1 MHPSALPH
9 PHPRTLAI
17 LAAAAV
23 ASTLSGCDPAHS
35 QTPTQPQGAVVTAA
49 TVITRQ
55 ITETQEFSG
64 RLESVERVDVRSRV
78 GGYIDSVNF
87 QPGAL
92 VRKGQVLFVIDPRPF
107 KAEADR
113 AEAAARAAQA
123 RADLAHIE
131 LKRAERLLADRA
143 IAQREY
149 DERAAGL
156 KELHA
161 NARAAAA
168 VSETARLNLSYTRV
182 TAPIDGRVSKAEI
195 TVGNLIDPAAVLTS
209 LVSVDDIYASFDGD
223 EDTYLRVVRRARHG
237 GSAPVRVGLAN
248 ETGFPHEGRLEFV
261 DNRLDP
267 GTGAVRLRALF
278 KNSDRTLSPGLYAR
292 VQLEGGG
299 PDERSTTALLIDE
312 RAVGTDQSRKFVVVV
327 GTDNRAEFRPVVLG
341 GTSGGLRIVRSG
353 LKPGEKIVVNGLQR
367 VRPCAPLAPQ
377 MVAMA
382 TPDASPKQAG
392 AKGA

>member
-1 MHPSALPH
+1 MQPSAPLQR
-9 PHPRTLAI
+9 RTLAV
-17 LAAAAV
+17 LAVTALAC
-23 ASTLSGCDPAHS
+23 TLPGCERAHS
-35 QTPTQPQGAVVTAA
+35 QTPAQPQGAVVTAA
-49 TVITRQ
+49 AVITRQ

-87 QPGAL
+87 EPGAL

-113 AEAAARAAQA
+113 ADAAARAAQA

-131 LKRAERLLADRA
+131 LTRAERLLADRA

-149 DERAAGL
+149 DERAAGV
-156 KELHA
+156 KEFDA

-168 VSETARLNLSYTRV
+168 QAETARLNLSYTRV

-195 TVGNLIDPAAVLTS
+195 TVGNLIDPSAVLTS
-209 LVSVDDIYASFDGD
+209 LVSVEDIYASFNGD
-223 EDTYLRVVRRARHG
+223 EDTYLRVAARARNG
-237 GSAPVRVGLAN
+237 APVPVRIGLAD
-248 ETGFPHEGRLEFV
+248 ESGFPHEGKLEFV

-267 GTGAVRLRALF
+267 QTGAVRLRALF
-278 KNSDRTLSPGLYAR
+278 KNTDHSLSPGLYAR

-299 PDERSTTALLIDE
+299 RANKQTTATLIDD

-327 GTDNRAEFRPVVLG
+327 GADGKAEFRPVTLG
-341 GTSGGLRIVRSG
+341 GISGSLRVVKSG
-353 LKPGEKIVVNGLQR
+353 LKPGEQIVVNGLQR
-367 VRPCAPLAPQ
+367 VRPGAPLAPQ
-377 MVAMA
+377 LVAMDAA
-382 TPDASPKQAG
+382 TEKPADAAKP
-392 AKGA
+392 AKGG